1 MNEIDINNTLCIHLK
16 GVFRLIGH
24 PESDFIGPI
33 KKGLRLVLW
42 GDSFKKATSCSFVHD
57 TNIKIGEKSILE
69 IVILSPLSIDKR
81 IQKGELYSI
90 GIPGKKLGEFS
101 ITEIIG
107 EWIGKV
113 P

>member
-1 MNEIDINNTLCIHLK
+1 MNEMDINNKLCIHLK
-16 GVFRLIGH
+16 GDFNLTGH
-24 PESDFIGPI
+24 PESEFVGPI

-42 GDSFKKATSCSFVHD
+42 GDSFKKATSCSFVYD
-57 TNIKIGEKSILE
+57 TDIRIGETSTLE
-69 IVILSPLSIDKR
+69 IVILSPLSIDKK

-90 GIPGKKLGEFS
+90 GIPGKRLGEFK

-107 EWIGKV
+107 EWVGKL